1 MIDFIQV
8 SKAFGAQE
16 ILRNASFRINE
27 GERAGIVGPN
37 GTGKSTVFGLIC
49 GEASPDKGTVELPR
63 GVRIGHLR
71 QQLDPH
77 EVTDTLLSHAETG
90 RPDLQETENAI
101 HAIEDDLHHD
111 RIQDKEAALRR
122 LGELQTAF
130 EAEGGYR
137 ARSQAE
143 ATLCGLGFSE
153 SDFGRPFKSFS
164 GGWQMRAELARVL
177 VADPRILLLDEPT
190 NYLDIPAVEW
200 LQKYL
205 KSYSGTMLLI
215 SHDRYLLNTLT
226 SVTIEVANGET
237 TKYTGNYDHYV
248 EARKL
253 GHEQRLAGQK
263 NQQRE
268 RERAER
274 FIERFRAKNTKATQV
289 KSRMKMLER
298 MEEITLQKAVVSHG
312 RIRLKKPARCGH
324 EVVRVADL
332 GLTYDGST
340 WVLRNVELQV
350 HRGDKIAII
359 GPNGMGKST
368 LLRVLAGKL
377 VPSEGKRFLGHNV
390 VVGYQSQEFT
400 ETMDP
405 DLTVFDTIRRQGG
418 DASDQDVRTLLGGF
432 GFSGDAVE
440 KRVSVL
446 SGGEKVRLA
455 FARLLIDPPNFLIL
469 DEPTTHLDIQAR
481 ESLEKALAEFEG
493 TICLVSHDIE
503 FVRHV
508 ATSTIAMRPGGIER
522 YPGGYDYY
530 CEKMA
535 ERESKAPKQ
544 AGPTRSTLDRK
555 AERRERAETVQKRG
569 QQRREL
575 QKKLSA
581 TEKHIFELEEEQTAL
596 LAQLESAGTVV
607 DYAKVNRRLQQI
619 AAELSIAT
627 ELWEQQASAVEE
639 V

>member
-1 MIDFIQV
+1 
-8 SKAFGAQE
+8 
-16 ILRNASFRINE
+16 
-27 GERAGIVGPN
+27 
-37 GTGKSTVFGLIC
+37 
-49 GEASPDKGTVELPR
+49 
-63 GVRIGHLR
+63 
-71 QQLDPH
+71 
-77 EVTDTLLSHAETG
+77 
-90 RPDLQETENAI
+90 
-101 HAIEDDLHHD
+101 
-111 RIQDKEAALRR
+111 
-122 LGELQTAF
+122 
-130 EAEGGYR
+130 
-137 ARSQAE
+137 
-143 ATLCGLGFSE
+143 
-153 SDFGRPFKSFS
+153 
-164 GGWQMRAELARVL
+164 
-177 VADPRILLLDEPT
+177 
-190 NYLDIPAVEW
+190 
-200 LQKYL
+200 
-205 KSYSGTMLLI
+205 
-215 SHDRYLLNTLT
+215 
-226 SVTIEVANGET
+226 VANGET

-248 EARKL
+248 EARKV

-268 RERAER
+268 RERHER

-289 KSRMKMLER
+289 KSRIKMLER
-298 MEEITLQKAVVSHG
+298 MEEITVQRAVTSPG
-312 RIRLKKPARCGH
+312 RIRLKNPARCGH
-324 EVVRVADL
+324 EVVRVENM
-332 GLTYDGST
+332 GLTYDTRT
-340 WVLRNVELQV
+340 WVLKNVELQV

-368 LLRVLAGKL
+368 LLRVLAGRL
-377 VPSEGKRFLGHNV
+377 SPSEGKRFLGHNV
-390 VVGYQSQEFT
+390 VVGYQSQEFA

-405 DLTVFDTIRRQGG
+405 DLTVFETLRRHGSS
-418 DASDQDVRTLLGGF
+418 ATDQDIRTLLGGF

-455 FARLLIDPPNFLIL
+455 FAKLLIDPPNFLIL

-508 ATSTIAMRPGGIER
+508 ATSTIAMKPGGIER

-535 ERESKAPKQ
+535 ERESRVQKPS
-544 AGPTRSTLDRK
+544 GPSKSTLDRK
-555 AERRERAETVQKRG
+555 AERRERAENVQKRG

-596 LAQLESAGTVV
+596 LAQLESASTVV

-619 AAELSIAT
+619 AAELNIAT
-627 ELWEQQASAVEE
+627 ELWEQQAEAVEE
-639 V
+639 I